1 MPSPPSTR
9 LSAVPPSRRYRST
22 KPRRPALI
30 EVIYPRERGTIGLRG
45 NEAPLSWEVT
55 FPPTRSEG
63 DRQVFEVS
71 VPEDDILDFKIVRND
86 EDWST
91 GRNYMVH
98 AGDHLHI
105 DAYFDATRAELL
117 APETVE
123 HAGRPMTFQVLLPP
137 SYGEQTTKRYPVL
150 VVMDGQSMWTVS
162 DDPYGVWKLDDTL
175 NELFELSAIEE
186 LIVVA
191 IDNSVD
197 RAERLSP
204 MPDPEGG
211 GGHAKQE
218 LDAIIDAVLPLVR
231 ERFRTKTDSPRDTGI
246 LGSSMGG
253 LFAFYAAW
261 TRPEVFGKAACLSSS
276 FWWGNRQIVRDVQE
290 TEPRSPDLR
299 PLLYLDTGA
308 SKDPL
313 EEDASAR
320 DGFHH
325 TRSMY
330 RALLAQGYVAGRD
343 LHRLAFTGQQ
353 HEAPAW
359 GARVGIPLQ
368 ILFPPPATSQIPR
381 DDVRVDA
388 SCVVVDHPPPAPRA

>member
-1 MPSPPSTR
+1 MPTPPSKRASR
-9 LSAVPPSRRYRST
+9 LPPPPSRRSD

-30 EVIYPRERGTIGLRG
+30 EVTYPSDRGSIGLRG
-45 NEAPLSWEVT
+45 NELPLSWEET
-55 FPPTRSEG
+55 YPPTHTDG
-63 DRQVFEVS
+63 DRKVFEVL
-71 VPEDDILDFKIVRND
+71 VPEGEMVDFKLVRND

-91 GRNYMVH
+91 GRNYMAH

-105 DAYFDATRAELL
+105 DAYFDRSTSELL
-117 APETVE
+117 DAETLE
-123 HAGRPMTFQVLLPP
+123 HDGRPVTFQVLLPP
-137 SYGEQTTKRYPVL
+137 SYAEQTGKRYPVL
-150 VVMDGQSMWTVS
+150 FAMDGQSLWTTS
-162 DDPYGVWKLDDTL
+162 TDDFGVWNLDATL
-175 NELFELSAIEE
+175 DELFELAAIEE
-186 LIVVA
+186 IIVVA
-191 IDNSVD
+191 IDHAVD

-211 GGHAKQE
+211 GGQGKRE
-218 LDAIIDAVLPLVR
+218 LDTIIDAVLPVIR
-231 ERFRTKTDSPRDTGI
+231 ERFRTKTDSPHETGI

-290 TEPRSPDLR
+290 TEPRSAAMR
-299 PLLYLDTGA
+299 PYLYLDTGA

-325 TRSMY
+325 TRSMF
-330 RALLAQGYVAGRD
+330 RALLGQGYVAGRD
-343 LHRLAFTGQQ
+343 LHRLAFTGQP
-353 HEAPAW
+353 HEASAW

-368 ILFPPPATSQIPR
+368 ILFPPPAMTQIPGT
-381 DDVRVDA
+381 DL
-388 SCVVVDHPPPAPRA
+388 HPADPLACRP